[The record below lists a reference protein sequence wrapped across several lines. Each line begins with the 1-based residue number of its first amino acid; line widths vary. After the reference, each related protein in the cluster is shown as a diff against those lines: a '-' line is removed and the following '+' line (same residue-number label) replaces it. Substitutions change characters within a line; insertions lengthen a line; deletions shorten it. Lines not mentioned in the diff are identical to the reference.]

1 MVTEK
6 VTYIE
11 QYISEKYL
19 KNVAWLQF
27 DEDSGKVHYLLE
39 GENSR
44 RIMWWH

>member
-27 DEDSGKVHYLLE
+27 DEESSKVHYLLE